1 MGFSPTNYTVR
12 EGGVNIVVCASR
24 LSGTLSQELSL
35 IFTSIP
41 MELSAGNA
49 SCMSV
54 SAAAL

>member
-35 IFTSIP
+35 IFTPIP

-49 SCMSV
+49 TCMSV
-54 SAAAL
+54 STAAL